1 MPSLQTLWQDA
12 RRGARGLLKTP
23 GFTIAAVLTLALGI
37 GANAAIFSVVNAVLL
52 SPLPYEQPER
62 RVMVWSKWNAFDKTW
77 VSPTEVLDYRE
88 RCRTLA
94 SVAAWGTG
102 QVNLTGDGDP
112 VRVGAAR
119 ITTNTFETLG
129 AAPLMGRAFTEDEA
143 RQGAEPVAILGHGLW
158 QRRYGGEASIV
169 GRTILVD
176 GASTRIIGVMPA
188 GFKLPTD
195 YHVDRAEPTQ
205 IYAPFELNPQNRGNH
220 GLYAAAALAPGAT
233 VEQASAELESVTSAL
248 TSAGLYPE
256 SMQFGAFAV
265 SVDDEILG
273 AIRPALLLLFG
284 AVAFLLLIACA
295 NVANLLL
302 ARAESRHREMAIRSA
317 LGAGQWRLIRQLL
330 TEGLVLASLGG
341 VAGIGLAWAGVQ
353 ALVAYDPASV
363 PGATAV
369 AIDGQVLAFAA
380 ALAALTTLV
389 FSLVP
394 AWRAARVDLTDS
406 LKEGGLQ
413 GSAGVAR
420 QRLRRAL
427 VVAEMALAVVL
438 LVGAGLMIRSLW
450 ALQRIDIGFA
460 PANVLTARL
469 SLPAATYAE
478 PDQINGFYRQLL
490 DRVRALPGVER
501 AGVMRSLPLSDEIG
515 DWGLDVEGFEETP
528 DNRAKGDWQIASD
541 GALEALGE
549 RLVRGR
555 TFSATDSAD
564 AEPVALVNE
573 TLAARYF
580 AGREPVGGRI
590 RMGGNNAPWLT
601 VVGLV
606 RDVRHNGMTG
616 AVKEKFYVPHAQ
628 FARAAGFPYPT
639 MYVVAK
645 TSGDPLALAAPIRQ
659 AVAALDPNLPV
670 ANVRTMERVVAD
682 SISTPRFTGFL
693 LGLFAAVALTLS
705 AIGIYGV
712 LTYIVSQ
719 RTHEIGIRMA
729 IGASVGSVV
738 RMVLRSGLALSVTGI
753 AIGLLA
759 AALVTRLMASLLYD
773 VAPLDPATFV
783 AVPVV
788 LAGVA
793 LVASYVPA
801 WRAARVDPLR
811 ALRTE

>member
-1 MPSLQTLWQDA
+1 MPSLHTLWQDA

-52 SPLPYEQPER
+52 APLPYEQPER
-62 RVMVWSKWNAFDKTW
+62 RVMVWSRWDAFDKTW
-77 VSPTEVLDYRE
+77 VSPAEVIDYRE
-88 RCRTLA
+88 RCRTLL

-119 ITTNTFETLG
+119 VTANTFETLG
-129 AAPLMGRAFTEDEA
+129 AAPLMGRGFTEDEA
-143 RQGAEPVAILGHGLW
+143 RQGAEPVAILSHGFW
-158 QRRYGGEASIV
+158 QRRYGGDPSVV
-169 GRTILVD
+169 GRAIVVD
-176 GASTRIIGVMPA
+176 GASTRVVGVMPA

-205 IYAPFELNPQNRGNH
+205 LYRPFELNPQNRGSH

-233 VEQASAELESVTSAL
+233 VGQASAELEAVTAAL
-248 TSAGLYPE
+248 TREGLYRE

-265 SVDDEILG
+265 SVDEEILG

-302 ARAESRHREMAIRSA
+302 ARAESRHRELAIRSA
-317 LGAGQWRLIRQLL
+317 LGASQWRLVRQLL
-330 TEGLVLASLGG
+330 TEALLLAALGG
-341 VAGIGLAWAGVQ
+341 AAGIGLAWAGVQ
-353 ALVAYDPASV
+353 ALAAYDPASV
-363 PGATAV
+363 PGATSV
-369 AIDGQVLAFAA
+369 AIDARVLAFTAG
-380 ALAALTTLV
+380 LAALTTVL

-394 AWRAARVDLTDS
+394 AWRAARIDLTDS
-406 LKEGGLQ
+406 LKDGGQQ
-413 GSAGVAR
+413 GTVGAAR

-450 ALQRIDIGFA
+450 ALQHIDIGFA

-469 SLPAATYAE
+469 SLPAATYGE
-478 PDQINGFYRQLL
+478 PDQVNGFYRQLL
-490 DRVRALPGVER
+490 ERVRALPGVEH

-528 DNRAKGDWQIASD
+528 DNRAKGDWQVVSD
-541 GALEALGE
+541 GAIEALGE

-555 TFSATDSAD
+555 AFTPADTAD
-564 AEPVALVNE
+564 ADLVALVNE

-580 AGREPVGGRI
+580 AGRDLVGGRI
-590 RMGGNNAPWLT
+590 RMGGTNAPWLT

-616 AVKEKFYVPHAQ
+616 VVKEKFYVPHAQ

-670 ANVRTMERVVAD
+670 ANVRTMERVVTD

-693 LGLFAAVALTLS
+693 LGMFAALALALS

-712 LTYIVSQ
+712 LSYIVSR
-719 RTHEIGIRMA
+719 RTQEIGIRMA
-729 IGASVGSVV
+729 IGASLWAVV
-738 RMVLRSGLALSVTGI
+738 RMVLAGGLALSLAGI
-753 AIGLLA
+753 AIGLVA
-759 AALVTRLMASLLYD
+759 AAVVTRLMASLLYE
-773 VAPLDPATFV
+773 VAPLDPSTFV
-783 AVPVV
+783 AVPIV
-788 LAGVA
+788 LAAVA
-793 LVASYVPA
+793 LLASYVPA
-801 WRAARVDPLR
+801 
-811 ALRTE
+811 

>member
-1 MPSLQTLWQDA
+1 MPNLQTFWQDA
-12 RRGARGLLKTP
+12 RRGARGLLKAP
-23 GFTIAAVLTLALGI
+23 GFTLAAVLTLALGI

-52 SPLPYEQPER
+52 SPLPYAQPER
-62 RVMVWSKWNAFDKTW
+62 RVMVWSRWNAFDKTW
-77 VSPTEVLDYRE
+77 VSPAEVLDYRE
-88 RCRTLA
+88 RCRTLT

-119 ITTNTFETLG
+119 VTTDTFETLG
-129 AAPLMGRAFTEDEA
+129 ATPRLGRGFTDEEA
-143 RQGAEPVAILGHGLW
+143 REGAEPVAILSHGLW
-158 QRRYGGEASIV
+158 QRRYGGDPSIV

-176 GASTRIIGVMPA
+176 GASTRVVGVMPA

-205 IYAPFELNPQNRGNH
+205 LYTPFALNPQNRGSH

-233 VEQASAELESVTSAL
+233 PAQASAELAAVTAAL
-248 TSAGLYPE
+248 TREGLYRE

-265 SVDDEILG
+265 PVDEEILG
-273 AIRPALLLLFG
+273 TIRPALLLLFG

-317 LGAGQWRLIRQLL
+317 LGAGQWRLVRQLL
-330 TEGLVLASLGG
+330 TEGLVLAALGG
-341 VAGIGLAWAGVQ
+341 AAGIGLAWAGVQ
-353 ALVAYDPASV
+353 ALTAYDPASV
-363 PGATAV
+363 PGAASV
-369 AIDGQVLAFAA
+369 AIDGRVLAFAA
-380 ALAALTTLV
+380 GLAALTTAL

-394 AWRAARVDLTDS
+394 AWRAARLDLTDS

-413 GSAGVAR
+413 GSVGVAR

-450 ALQRIDIGFA
+450 ALQRIDVGFA
-460 PANVLTARL
+460 PANVLTARV
-469 SLPAATYAE
+469 SLPEATYGS
-478 PDQINGFYRQLL
+478 PDEINGFYRRLL
-490 DRVRALPGVER
+490 ERVRALPGVDD

-528 DNRAKGDWQIASD
+528 DNRAKGDWQIVSD

-555 TFSATDSAD
+555 TFTAADTAD
-564 AEPVALVNE
+564 AQLVAMVNE

-580 AGREPVGGRI
+580 AGRDPVGGRI
-590 RMGGNNAPWLT
+590 RMGGNNQPWLT

-606 RDVRHNGMTG
+606 ADVRHNGMTG
-616 AVKEKFYVPHAQ
+616 EVKEKFYVPHAQ
-628 FARAAGFPYPT
+628 FARAAGFPYPA
-639 MYVVAK
+639 MYVVVKAA
-645 TSGDPLALAAPIRQ
+645 GDPLALAAPIRQ

-712 LTYIVSQ
+712 LSYIVSQ

-729 IGASVGSVV
+729 VGASVGSVV
-738 RMVLRSGLALSVTGI
+738 RMVLAGGLALSVAGI
-753 AIGLLA
+753 ALGVIA
-759 AALVTRLMASLLYD
+759 AMFVTRLMATLLYE
-773 VAPLDPATFV
+773 VAPLDPVTFM
-783 AVPVV
+783 AVPIV
-788 LAGVA
+788 LAAVA
-793 LVASYVPA
+793 LAASYVPA